1 MKRGPVKYTCP
12 MCHGEGCLEECV
24 PGGRFDAHAEQ
35 WYPLEQSK
43 KCSLC
48 KGAGSIE
55 KPHHENTFNTSP
67 EYQTLKTQRAKKR
80 SDMNKVVAY
89 LLGLSVEEFEPTLK
103 EAA

>member
-1 MKRGPVKYTCP
+1 MKRECL
-12 MCHGEGCLEECV
+12 MCHGEGCLEQVV

-43 KCSLC
+43 KCPLC

-55 KPHHENTFNTSP
+55 KPHHENTFNASP

-80 SDMNKVVAY
+80 GDTNKVVAY
-89 LLGLSVEEFEPTLK
+89 LLGLRVEEQGLMLE

>member
-1 MKRGPVKYTCP
+1 MKCGPVKFTCP
-12 MCHGEGCLEECV
+12 MCHDEGHLEECV
-24 PGGRFDAHAEQ
+24 LGGHFGERAEQ

-48 KGAGSIE
+48 KGEGSVE

-67 EYQTLKTQRAKKR
+67 EYQILKTQRAKKR
-80 SDMNKVVAY
+80 SDTNKVVAY
-89 LLGLSVEEFEPTLK
+89 LLGLGVEELEPTLE

>member
-1 MKRGPVKYTCP
+1 LPNA
-12 MCHGEGCLEECV
+12 CHGEGCLEQVV
-24 PGGRFDAHAEQ
+24 PGGRFDSRSEQ

-43 KCSLC
+43 KCPLC

-67 EYQTLKTQRAKKR
+67 EYQKVKTQRAKKR
-80 SDMNKVVAY
+80 GDTNKVVAY
-89 LLGLSVEEFEPTLK
+89 ILGLPVEELEPTFK